1 MEMERVAITGLAKLP
16 RNDQQRVMDKLR
28 GLAENPRPVG
38 VTKLTGADGWRIK
51 SGNYRVVYLIDDT
64 ARIVTVT
71 RIAHRKDV
79 YRRL

>member
-1 MEMERVAITGLAKLP
+1 MSSLAKLP
-16 RNDQQRVMDKLR
+16 RADQQRVMAKLR
-28 GLAENPRPVG
+28 DLATNPRPVG

-51 SGNYRVVYLIDDT
+51 SGNYRIVYLVDDS